1 MAKRKPANP
10 EILPLPKSGIGSLEY
25 FLTAI
30 QESEDRLKPELQ
42 RWKNDLASYNGRK
55 PNLPGFNNEEVVNVN
70 VGFYTAENKQPNL
83 FYTTPFIQAESVNA
97 AQRAQEALVQA
108 VINQE
113 LGHRFIDAEALMDSV
128 CKDVLVTAGL
138 SPTKIGYECVSV
150 MTRVPSGRQ
159 IPQIDPMT
167 GQPAIDPMSRQP
179 IMTPALDPKT
189 GEPETIEK
197 ADIIYAKRYWKHF
210 SPSLLRIP
218 RGFTSSNY
226 DEATWL
232 GMLFPLSGRLLKEHG
247 ISQSSVPTLTPDM
260 MLMDEKDAAEYE
272 DAPMGIEI
280 WYKAYLFD
288 ENEPNPDRIR
298 QLVIAP
304 GRGKGNARGVVL
316 VHRNSPWQEFT
327 PHGAFVRGMKGF
339 PIHVATIRT
348 RPESAYPK
356 SDAAVL
362 SDVAL
367 EKCMG
372 RTIMVAQRKRNL
384 PMTAIDKSRATKE
397 TVEQLEKGNVQSIIL
412 TDGPVNDIM
421 KALERSNLPAENF
434 EFDRIAQIDIDRLSA
449 SGANQQSLASQAAD
463 TATEA
468 TIQQRAADNRVSKE
482 RERLLEWYLK
492 GVDKVWAIVQLTATD
507 NELVKIVGEDGLE
520 EWKAWSKRD
529 VEGQYLFSLKPD
541 SSERTNAAE
550 ERELFLR
557 LFNLIANAPGVN
569 TLELIRMVVKKF
581 NVLPRNVVADKLPE
595 SPGNVKPSLSISIN
609 PSIDL
614 MPDNPAY
621 PIVLAL
627 MKAAGVDLP
636 QAPSPITSPEGVPPV
651 NQHDADLTGQRTG
664 PPVMA

>member
-1 MAKRKPANP
+1 MAKRTAP
-10 EILPLPKSGIGSLEY
+10 EVDTLPLPKSGIGSIEF
-25 FLTAI
+25 FLNAV
-30 QESEDRLKPELQ
+30 QEAEERMAPELS
-42 RWKNDLASYNGRK
+42 RWKRDLASYDGRK
-55 PNLPGFNNEEVVNVN
+55 PVIPGFSADETVNVN

-83 FYTTPFIQAESVNA
+83 FYTTPFVQAESISA
-97 AQRAQEALVQA
+97 DTRSREALVQA

-113 LGHRFIDAEALMDSV
+113 LGHRVVDAEALMDSV

-138 SPTKIGYECVSV
+138 SPTKIGYECVKV
-150 MTRVPSGRQ
+150 MTQVPTNRQ
-159 IPQIDPMT
+159 IQKVDANGLPMTDPMT
-167 GQPAIDPMSRQP
+167 GQP
-179 IMTPALDPKT
+179 IMTLALDPKT
-189 GEPETIEK
+189 GQPETREMP
-197 ADIIYAKRYWKHF
+197 DIIYARRYWKHF
-210 SPSLLRIP
+210 SPALLRIP

-226 DEATWL
+226 DEAPWL
-232 GMLFPLSGRLLKEHG
+232 GMLFPLPAALLKKHG
-247 ISQSSVPTLTPDM
+247 ISPSSVPTLSTDKL
-260 MLMDEKDAAEYE
+260 LMDDKDAQEYV

-280 WYKAYLFD
+280 WYKAHLYD
-288 ENEPNPDRIR
+288 ENEPNPERIR

-304 GRGKGNARGVVL
+304 GRGKNGTTKGVVL
-316 VHRNSPWQEFT
+316 VHRDSPWQEFT
-327 PHGAFVRGMKGF
+327 PHGAFIRGMKGF

-356 SDAAVL
+356 SDSSVL
-362 SDVAL
+362 ADVAF

-372 RTIMVAQRKRNL
+372 RTLMVAQRKRNL

-397 TVEQLEKGNVQSIIL
+397 TVEQLEKGNIQQVIL
-412 TDGPVNDIM
+412 TDGPVDQIM
-421 KALERSNLPAENF
+421 KAVERSNLPAENF
-434 EFDRIAQIDIDRLSA
+434 EFDRIAQVDIDRLSA
-449 SGANQQSLASQAAD
+449 SGANQQSLASQSAD

-482 RERLLEWYLK
+482 RERLLEWFLK
-492 GVDKVWAIVQLTATD
+492 GADKLWALIQLTATN

-520 EWKAWSKRD
+520 EWKSWAKRD
-529 VEGQYLFSLKPD
+529 IEGQYLFSLKPD

-581 NVLPRNVVADKLPE
+581 NILPKNIVQDQLPE
-595 SPGNVKPSLSISIN
+595 PTGNVKPSLSISIN

-614 MPDNPAY
+614 SPDNPSY
-621 PIVLAL
+621 PMVLAL
-627 MKAAGVDLP
+627 LKASGVDLP
-636 QAPSPITSPEGVPPV
+636 ETPAPITSPEGVPPV